1 MLLRFSLRDP
11 CVPCRLRPVTLDN
24 AWLWLSHCDCPQSH
38 TDLAEAMLNRK
49 KGPRKPSKSVSS
61 SFAGSSEAAEEEHK
75 INLLDSGAVKRELDE
90 GAIRVKSK
98 PSVKAQQADVNCH
111 TVYIRQ
117 SCLPCCLQAAKGAGL
132 QEDHYVSNVKILLGL
147 IT

>member
-1 MLLRFSLRDP
+1 ML
-11 CVPCRLRPVTLDN
+11 TK
-24 AWLWLSHCDCPQSH
+24 
-38 TDLAEAMLNRK
+38 K

-61 SFAGSSEAAEEEHK
+61 SFAGTSEAAEEEHK

-90 GAIRVKSK
+90 GAIRVNSR
-98 PSVKAQQADVNCH
+98 PSSRQTKLPYCVQQVI
-111 TVYIRQ
+111 VM
-117 SCLPCCLQAAKGAGL
+117 PCCFQAAKGAGL